1 MTIDVYVGELE
12 HANGSSREGPGAP
25 CSKGHAAI
33 GQPGSGQL
41 GSGELGTAE
50 QLRAKLGD
58 SLLAY
63 ELVGHLCCPITEA
76 KLVSWCAHV
85 NMRNFMLALDALREY
100 ARHGV
105 LMTGD

>member
-1 MTIDVYVGELE
+1 MDL
-12 HANGSSREGPGAP
+12 ANGNSRGGPEALR
-25 CSKGHAAI
+25 SAAE

-41 GSGELGTAE
+41 ESGELGTAE

-76 KLVSWCAHV
+76 
-85 NMRNFMLALDALREY
+85 R
-100 ARHGV
+100 
-105 LMTGD
+105 LMTQPAANSLGEAM

>member
-1 MTIDVYVGELE
+1 M
-12 HANGSSREGPGAP
+12 
-25 CSKGHAAI
+25 
-33 GQPGSGQL
+33 QL

-76 KLVSWCAHV
+76 RLTSSCADI
-85 NMRNFMLALDALREY
+85 NLREY
-100 ARHGV
+100 VGTTCTIECA
-105 LMTGD
+105 